1 MVLKELNCKFL
12 FWECVVVLKE
22 LIVTE
27 LILTIYTLAGC
38 GGLERNP
45 FLSVS
50 TQGGYDGL
58 ERTDLSVSMLG
69 GCGGLERTHF

>member
-12 FWECVVVLKE
+12 FWECVVVLK
-22 LIVTE
+22 E

-50 TQGGYDGL
+50 TQG
-58 ERTDLSVSMLG
+58 E
-69 GCGGLERTHF
+69 